1 MKEMRR
7 KKQSLSE
14 EQVLAVLKRN
24 SYGILSL
31 CGEDGMPYGVPLNY
45 VYEDGSFYF
54 HCAKDGYKTD
64 LIDANGSASFCIV
77 DKDTVTPETFSTE
90 YISVMAF
97 GKVKRIFDEEEKR
110 RTLWLLTD
118 TLGDPDYRKKEKEI
132 DGAFSRVEMLHFQ
145 IERLSGK
152 AGLFLMKALDA
163 CFPELK

>member
-7 KKQSLSE
+7 KKQSLSK
-14 EQVLAVLKRN
+14 EQVSAVLKRN

-31 CGEDGMPYGVPLNY
+31 CGADGMPYGVPLNY
-45 VYEDGSFYF
+45 VYKDGCFYF

-64 LIDANGSASFCIV
+64 LIAANGNASFCIV

-97 GKVKRIFDEEEKR
+97 GRVERIADEEEKR

-118 TLGDPDYRKKEKEI
+118 ALGDPDYSKKEKEI
-132 DGAFSRVEMLHFQ
+132 NGSFSRVEMLRFQ

-152 AGLFLMKALDA
+152 AGLFLMKELDA